1 MPKSPLSKR
10 NPDDQK
16 SSKARLKKYMPAL
29 LVVAAGVVLLICIVL
44 AIKLFPKEKG
54 PQRKMVQQIT
64 MIKAPEPEPEPP
76 PKEEI
81 KEPELKEEPIKDET
95 EAPPDDEQQQEEA
108 PNNEASADAQSGNDV
123 FGQQRNTGRGW
134 SPGGGGGGYEQ
145 HVRAEINEFI
155 TDNDRLKRLD
165 YIAEVTLKIAESGE
179 FEQFDVEIV
188 SGDKE
193 AGDLIR
199 TVLKNKRK
207 LAKPRPLEAPSVV
220 KLRVKSVL

>member
-1 MPKSPLSKR
+1 MSKSPLSKR
-10 NPDDQK
+10 NSNDPKPSQ
-16 SSKARLKKYMPAL
+16 AGREKYLPVLLAIVIVAA
-29 LVVAAGVVLLICIVL
+29 LVVGITLL
-44 AIKLFPKEKG
+44 IKLFPKEAG
-54 PQRKMVQQIT
+54 PPRKMVQQVTIMT
-64 MIKAPEPEPEPP
+64 PP
-76 PKEEI
+76 PPPPPPPPQEEI
-81 KEPELKEEPIKDET
+81 KEPEIKEEPIKDET
-95 EAPPDDEQQQEEA
+95 EAPPNDEPQEEA

-123 FGQQRNTGRGW
+123 FGQQKNTGRGW
-134 SPGGGGGGYEQ
+134 GTGAGGGGYEQ

-155 TDNDRLKRLD
+155 TESDRLKRLD
-165 YIAEVTLKIAESGE
+165 YIAEVTLRIAENGE

-188 SGDKE
+188 SGDQE

>member
-1 MPKSPLSKR
+1 MSKLPLSKR
-10 NPDDQK
+10 SLKNPQ
-16 SSKARLKKYMPAL
+16 SSKAVRKKYLPL
-29 LVVAAGVVLLICIVL
+29 LLAVVVVVALVAGISLL
-44 AIKLFPKEKG
+44 IKLFPKDAG
-54 PQRKMVQQIT
+54 PPRKMVQQVTIMT
-64 MIKAPEPEPEPP
+64 PP
-76 PKEEI
+76 PPPPPPPPPQEEI
-81 KEPELKEEPIKDET
+81 KEPEIKEEPIKDET
-95 EAPPDDEQQQEEA
+95 EAPPNDEQQEEA

-134 SPGGGGGGYEQ
+134 GVRSGGGYEQ
-145 HVRAEINEFI
+145 LVRAEINEFI

-165 YIAEVTLKIAESGE
+165 YIAEVTLKIAQGGE
-179 FEQFDVEIV
+179 FEQFDVKIV
-188 SGDKE
+188 SGDQE